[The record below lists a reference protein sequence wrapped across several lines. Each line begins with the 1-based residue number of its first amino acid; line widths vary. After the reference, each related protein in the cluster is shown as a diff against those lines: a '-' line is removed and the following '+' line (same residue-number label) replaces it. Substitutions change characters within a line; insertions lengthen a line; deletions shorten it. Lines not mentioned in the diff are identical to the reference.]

1 MVRRGNNPIGLP
13 LSTAPQKRPRSGSAD
28 LILDCVED
36 GSPQRK
42 PDEQIWLNDDSNRVI
57 A

>member
-42 PDEQIWLNDDSNRVI
+42 PDEQIWLNDDSDRVI